1 MTEGNRKGSQVV
13 EGSYRVVE
21 TTKTP
26 DGEVKINASP
36 QPDTGSRQ
44 EVKKTIW
51 QKIFGKK
58 TAQERADAAI
68 KKADDTLNRL
78 SARTDIEETIARQT
92 TKNRINEMNQAL
104 GLDPRYSD
112 DVNAELERMK
122 KERGIK

>member
-1 MTEGNRKGSQVV
+1 MIK
-13 EGSYRVVE
+13 
-21 TTKTP
+21 
-26 DGEVKINASP
+26 
-36 QPDTGSRQ
+36 
-44 EVKKTIW
+44 
-51 QKIFGKK
+51 KIFGKK